1 MAVIS
6 IAVMWLAVG
15 FVVAALFGA
24 TAHRT
29 RRETDDDTL
38 AERQGAEIRYWRK
51 QPRRTA
57 ADSAR
62 KHTAKRHAA

>member
-24 TAHRT
+24 AAYRT
-29 RRETDDDTL
+29 RRETGDDSL
-38 AERQGAEIRYWRK
+38 PERQGAEIRYWRK
-51 QPRRTA
+51 QPRRTTT
-57 ADSAR
+57 DSTR